1 MNGLMDYWSD
11 GNSKMELIYSIGNR
25 FEGRA
30 EEPMAP
36 FFPLSLSILLFFFF
50 IIFSLSGCGG
60 EMKTQRH
67 ELIYWSANNP
77 YEQEVAREVIAEWNT
92 QHPDMPV
99 HHQPIP
105 EGQSSEEVI
114 LAAIAG
120 RTTPDIYSNAWPGD
134 VEFYVR
140 AKALIALDQFADCDS
155 LLSSRCVADVVAQ
168 ARSRDGKL
176 YQMPWKTNPIMMMYN
191 ARLFRQMGF
200 DKAPSTYSE
209 FLAAAKLRQ
218 DRSCWMG
225 IIDIRVLWWQR
236 FFDFYPL
243 YLAASEGKT
252 LVSGDSVLFENA
264 SAVATMNFLQTV
276 YREDYFPKQKMSA
289 TSDFFLLGKAA
300 TRFTGPWEITHAE
313 KFKSAGFEYDF
324 APMPV
329 PDGLEG
335 PVYTYGD
342 LKNIVIFSTCQR
354 PRAAW
359 EFVKFMV
366 SRQND
371 LRLLEIASQLPLRQ
385 GLLSDSLFAVYFTKN
400 SRMIAFAQQAE
411 YVRGIDQSPVMKEIF
426 DAISQEYEAAV
437 VYAAKSPAEA
447 VRDAAARVRLI
458 LE

>member
-1 MNGLMDYWSD
+1 MLALTRLEKIDRVILGSRLWRVVVLGLLAILFASACSGEKAYSRP
-11 GNSKMELIYSIGNR
+11 EL
-25 FEGRA
+25 
-30 EEPMAP
+30 
-36 FFPLSLSILLFFFF
+36 L
-50 IIFSLSGCGG
+50 
-60 EMKTQRH
+60 
-67 ELIYWSANNP
+67 YWSANNP
-77 YEQEVAREVIAEWNT
+77 YEQEVARAVVKEWNA
-92 QHPDMPV
+92 QHLDMPV

-140 AKALIALDQFADCDS
+140 AKALIALDQFAGCDS
-155 LLSSRCVADVVAQ
+155 LLSSRCTADIVAQ

-191 ARLFRQMGF
+191 VKLFQQAGLMR
-200 DKAPSTYSE
+200 APATYSE
-209 FLAAAKLRQ
+209 YFAAAEKLRH
-218 DRSCWMG
+218 DSSCWIG
-225 IIDIRVLWWQR
+225 ISDIRMLWWQR

-243 YLAASEGKT
+243 YLAASGGNT
-252 LVSGDSVLFENA
+252 LVAGDSVLFENA
-264 SAVATMNFLQTV
+264 SAVAVMDFLQTV
-276 YREDYFPKQKMSA
+276 YREDYFPKQKM
-289 TSDFFLLGKAA
+289 TSTVDFLLLGKVGS
-300 TRFTGPWEITHAE
+300 RFTGPWEITHAE
-313 KFKSAGFEYDF
+313 KFKPEGFEYDF

-329 PDGLEG
+329 PDDHTG

-354 PRAAW
+354 PQAAW
-359 EFVKFMV
+359 AFVKFMV
-366 SRQND
+366 SRKND
-371 LRLLEIASQLPLRQ
+371 LRLLEIASQLPLRK
-385 GLLSDSLFAVYFTKN
+385 GLLNDSLFTDYFAQN
-400 SRMIAFAQQAE
+400 PRMVAFARQAE

-437 VYAAKSPAEA
+437 VYDAKSPKQA